1 MSKIWLIVLCIV
13 VFVWYVALPSTSEPF
28 KWSVDKQV
36 KNSKKDISDA
46 NKVVENNVNQASK
59 SLGISDAI
67 QEIKSFGSQ
76 IGQIGKDVEEVL
88 TFLAEE

>member
-1 MSKIWLIVLCIV
+1 MSRLWLIVLCIV
-13 VFVWYVALPSTSEPF
+13 VFMWYVTLPSTSEPF
-28 KWSVDKQV
+28 KWSVNKQV
-36 KNSKKDISDA
+36 KKSKKDISDA
-46 NKVVENNVNQASK
+46 NKVVEKNVNQASK

-67 QEIKSFGSQ
+67 REIQSFGSQ